1 MSIGILL
8 RARTSNSKTGDC
20 PTIWIGRSREE
31 SRKSC
36 EGCSLLDGGS
46 CYAQFGSP
54 AWALS
59 AMQRAGSKTITP
71 QEAIKLMARGARMV
85 RVGAIGDPARVLID
99 WGEYLRPFVKEGLRV
114 VGYTHFPLERPELRD
129 LFFASADKLS
139 QLRGYLGLGWSVTIP
154 VVATAEQFAALQG
167 RTLKGVPVTPCP
179 AQRSRR
185 VSCNSCRLC
194 AVGASRRIVV
204 FREHGRT
211 SAGIPDVGELNDL
224 LDPIE

>member
-1 MSIGILL
+1 MIGLLL

-20 PTIWIGRSREE
+20 PTVWIGRTREE
-31 SRKSC
+31 SIQSC
-36 EGCSLLDGGS
+36 IGCDLLNGA
-46 CYAQFGSP
+46 CYAQKGSP

-59 AMQRAGSKTITP
+59 AMQRAGSKTISP
-71 QEAIKLMARGARMV
+71 KEAIRLMARGARMI

-99 WGEYLRPFVKEGLRV
+99 WSDYLRPFVKEGLKI
-114 VGYTHFPLERPELRD
+114 VGYTHFPKERPELRG

-139 QLRGYLGLGWSVTIP
+139 QLREYLGLGWSVTLP

-167 RTLKGVPVTPCP
+167 RTLGGVTVTPCP

-194 AVGASRRIVV
+194 AVGDSRRIVV

-211 SAGIPDVGELNDL
+211 SAGIPKVSELNDL
-224 LDPIE
+224 LDPVE